1 MGCKR
6 KNMSNAKRKDLEG
19 RGTMGK
25 TAVVGAKERDGR
37 VKAQPVQ
44 STDSETLSG
53 FVQDAIESGSTVFT
67 DGASAYDSV
76 EGFEHDTVNQTLPRN
91 TSMEKRTRTA

>member
-19 RGTMGK
+19 RGTVGK

-67 DGASAYDSV
+67 DGASAYDSS